1 MKKIVA
7 GFCRSCE
14 AVSLFISRIA
24 MWLSATIVAVM
35 MFEVISR
42 YVFEA
47 PTLWANESSLW
58 MAGFLYLFAGLYA
71 MRERG
76 HIRVTVV
83 YNSLSRKGQLVLDAV
98 GTLVV
103 VLFAVALVVGGWD
116 IAWKAL
122 TRWETLST
130 AWEPPIPAT
139 IKPAILICAVLVAVQ
154 AVSNFFADFH
164 KDAPAP
170 PEGETAD
177 TSEVADFHKKDAP
190 AQGENKTA

>member
-1 MKKIVA
+1 MISRRAVFLFLHCAMMKNFFAV
-7 GFCRSCE
+7 FCRSCE

-24 MWLSATIVAVM
+24 MWLSALVVAVM
-35 MFEVISR
+35 MFEVVAR
-42 YVFEA
+42 YVFNS

-83 YNSLSRKGQLVLDAV
+83 YNSLPRKAQLVLDAV
-98 GTLVV
+98 GTVVV
-103 VLFAVALVVGGWD
+103 VLFAIALVVGGWD
-116 IAWKAL
+116 VAWKAL
-122 TRWETLST
+122 MRWETLST

-139 IKPAILICAVLVAVQ
+139 IKPMILVCTTLIAVQ

-170 PEGETAD
+170 PEGEVKD
-177 TSEVADFHKKDAP
+177 TYNPV
-190 AQGENKTA
+190 

>member
-1 MKKIVA
+1 MKFFA
-7 GFCRSCE
+7 GFCRLCE

-58 MAGFLYLFAGLYA
+58 MAGFVYLFAGLYA

-83 YNSLSRKGQLVLDAV
+83 YNSLPRKAQLVLDAI

-103 VLFAVALVVGGWD
+103 VLFAAALVVGGWD

-122 TRWETLST
+122 IRWETLST
-130 AWEPPIPAT
+130 AWQPPIPAT
-139 IKPAILICAVLVAVQ
+139 IKPAILVCTVLIAVQ

-170 PEGETAD
+170 PEGEVKD
-177 TSEVADFHKKDAP
+177 TYNPV
-190 AQGENKTA
+190 